1 MKPSLPTIDSPLAF
15 REILYSFQVSRIIL
29 SAYELDIFSHI
40 GTNGIT
46 SEVIAN
52 SIKTNPR
59 ATDRLLNALCV
70 IGLLKKSKSQFYN
83 PEFSE
88 KYLSRKSPYYLRGFH
103 HTINMWN
110 TWTTLTEVVRTGKT
124 QRGLLT
130 SSKSDNWVEAFIGAM
145 HERASLQ
152 AKDLIDKLP
161 LENIHHMLDIGGGS
175 GVYAM
180 EFVKKHPAN
189 TATVFDLP
197 DIIPITKNYVEKENL
212 TKYFGFLEGDY
223 NSDSLGKGYDFT
235 FLSAIV
241 HINSPDE
248 NRLLIK
254 KCFNALNPGGLI
266 AIQDQLMREDRTEP
280 YAGALFAINMLVAT
294 EHGDTYTEDEIRNW
308 MLDAGFLEIIRI
320 ETFNNA
326 MLVGRKVN

>member
-1 MKPSLPTIDSPLAF
+1 
-15 REILYSFQVSRIIL
+15 
-29 SAYELDIFSHI
+29 
-40 GTNGIT
+40 
-46 SEVIAN
+46 
-52 SIKTNPR
+52 
-59 ATDRLLNALCV
+59 
-70 IGLLKKSKSQFYN
+70 
-83 PEFSE
+83 
-88 KYLSRKSPYYLRGFH
+88 
-103 HTINMWN
+103 
-110 TWTTLTEVVRTGKT
+110 
-124 QRGLLT
+124 
-130 SSKSDNWVEAFIGAM
+130 
-145 HERASLQ
+145 
-152 AKDLIDKLP
+152 
-161 LENIHHMLDIGGGS
+161 MLDIGGGS

-180 EFVKKHPAN
+180 EFVKKHQAN

-212 TKYFGFLEGDY
+212 TKYFGFLDGDY

-266 AIQDQLMREDRTEP
+266 AIQDQLMSEDRTEP
-280 YAGALFAINMLVAT
+280 YAGALFAINMLVGT